1 MAKKSEEYTRG
12 QLAQKTG
19 CNIETIRYY
28 EKERLLPKPKRSE
41 NGYRLYGHD
50 SLKRLNFIRRCREL
64 GFTIIEIQELLSL
77 VDQNDFTC
85 ADISTITKSHI
96 DSVKKKITDLQNILK
111 TLQKMARQCGSGNN
125 PECPILDAL
134 FSSPDSK

>member
-12 QLAQKTG
+12 QLAQKTS

-28 EKERLLPKPKRSE
+28 EKEKLLPKPKRSE

-64 GFTIIEIQELLSL
+64 GFTVIEIKELLSL
-77 VDQNDFTC
+77 VDQNNFTC

-96 DSVKKKITDLQNILK
+96 INVKKKVTDLQNILK
-111 TLQKMARQCGSGNN
+111 ALQKMTRQCGSGNS
-125 PECPILDAL
+125 PECPILETL
-134 FSSPDSK
+134 FSSSIR

>member
-1 MAKKSEEYTRG
+1 MARKSEEYTRG

-64 GFTIIEIQELLSL
+64 GFTVIEIKELLSL
-77 VDQNDFTC
+77 VDQNNFTC
-85 ADISTITKSHI
+85 ADISTITQSHI

-134 FSSPDSK
+134 FRLRASE